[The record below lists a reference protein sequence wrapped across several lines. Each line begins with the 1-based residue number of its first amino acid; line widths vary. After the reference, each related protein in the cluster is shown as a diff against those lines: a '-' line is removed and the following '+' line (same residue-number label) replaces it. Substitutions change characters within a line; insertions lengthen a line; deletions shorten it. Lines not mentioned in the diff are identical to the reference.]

1 MGADV
6 KREITET
13 LLRLLEKKSLE
24 KITVKELV
32 TLCGI
37 SRQTFYYHF
46 EDVLDVVD
54 WWTRQGAQHLMEE
67 SLRTEDPRKA
77 LRLFVDYTAEHR
89 QTLQHLLASR
99 WREQLERRLV
109 QVFTTY
115 LQDMLHRMHPNLA
128 MSPADEE
135 AFLTFY
141 ACGISGLLME
151 QQVRTDAE
159 KEALVNQLYGL
170 LFQNPWGH
178 ILHS

>member
-1 MGADV
+1 MPGDV
-6 KREITET
+6 KRQITDT
-13 LLRLLEKKSLE
+13 LLQLLEKKSLE

-46 EDVLDVVD
+46 QDVLDVVD
-54 WWTRQGAQHLMEE
+54 WWTRQGAEALLDQ
-67 SLRTEDPRKA
+67 SLRTEDPHRA
-77 LRLFVDYTAEHR
+77 LRHFVDFACDHR

-99 WREQLERRLV
+99 WREQLERQLV
-109 QVFTTY
+109 EVFTTY
-115 LQDMLHRMHPNLA
+115 LQDMLHRAHPNLA

-135 AFLTFY
+135 AFLHFY
-141 ACGISGLLME
+141 ACGILGLLVE
-151 QQVRTDAE
+151 QNPHTAAE
-159 KEALVNQLYGL
+159 RETLVNQLYWL

>member
-1 MGADV
+1 M
-6 KREITET
+6 
-13 LLRLLEKKSLE
+13 
-24 KITVKELV
+24 KELV

-54 WWTRQGAQHLMEE
+54 WWTRQGAQQLMEQ
-67 SLRTEDPRKA
+67 SMRTEDPHET
-77 LRLFVDYTAEHR
+77 LRLFVNYTNDHR

-99 WREQLERRLV
+99 WREQLERQFV

-135 AFLTFY
+135 AFLQFY
-141 ACGISGLLME
+141 ACGISGLLI
-151 QQVRTDAE
+151 QQPLRTNAE
-159 KEALVNQLYGL
+159 KETLVNQLYWL

>member
-67 SLRTEDPRKA
+67 SLRTEDPRKL

-159 KEALVNQLYGL
+159 KEALVNQLYWL

-178 ILHS
+178 ILRS

>member
-67 SLRTEDPRKA
+67 SLRTDDPRKA

-135 AFLTFY
+135 AFLTYY

-151 QQVRTDAE
+151 QQVRTGAE
-159 KEALVNQLYGL
+159 KEALVNQLYWL

-178 ILHS
+178 ILRS

>member
-1 MGADV
+1 MPADV
-6 KREITET
+6 KHQITET
-13 LLRLLEKKSLE
+13 LLQLLEKKSLE

-54 WWTRQGAQHLMEE
+54 WWSRQGAQEILDK
-67 SLRTEDPRKA
+67 SLRMDDSQKA
-77 LRLFVDYTAEHR
+77 LRLFVDYTTEHR
-89 QTLQHLLASR
+89 QTLQHILASR

-109 QVFTTY
+109 QVFTSY
-115 LQDMLHRMHPNLA
+115 LQDLLHRAHPNLA

-141 ACGISGLLME
+141 VCGISGLLV
-151 QQVRTDAE
+151 QQEPRTEAE
-159 KEALVNQLYGL
+159 KQTLVNQLYWL

>member
-13 LLRLLEKKSLE
+13 LLRLLEKKNLE

-109 QVFTTY
+109 QVFTTH

-159 KEALVNQLYGL
+159 KEALVNQLHWL

-178 ILHS
+178 ILRS

>member
-67 SLRTEDPRKA
+67 SLHTEDPRKA

-159 KEALVNQLYGL
+159 KEALVNQLYWL

-178 ILHS
+178 ILRS

>member
-54 WWTRQGAQHLMEE
+54 WWTRQVAQHLMEE

-159 KEALVNQLYGL
+159 KEALVNQLYWL

-178 ILHS
+178 ILRS

>member
-67 SLRTEDPRKA
+67 SLRTDDPRKA
-77 LRLFVDYTAEHR
+77 LRLFVDYTAEHL

-128 MSPADEE
+128 MSPANEE

-159 KEALVNQLYGL
+159 KEALVNQLYWL

-178 ILHS
+178 ILRS

>member
-67 SLRTEDPRKA
+67 SLRTDDPRKA

-109 QVFTTY
+109 QVFTTH

-135 AFLTFY
+135 TFLTFY

-159 KEALVNQLYGL
+159 KEALVNQLYWL

-178 ILHS
+178 ILRS

>member
-24 KITVKELV
+24 KITVKELA

-54 WWTRQGAQHLMEE
+54 WWTRQSAERLIEQSMQIDDAHI
-67 SLRTEDPRKA
+67 A
-77 LRLFVDYTAEHR
+77 LRLFVDYATQHR
-89 QTLQHLLASR
+89 LVLRHLLASR
-99 WREQLERRLV
+99 WHEQMERRLIR
-109 QVFTTY
+109 VFTGF
-115 LQDMLHRMHPNLA
+115 LQDTLHRIHPNLA

-135 AFLTFY
+135 AFLQFY
-141 ACGISGLLME
+141 ACGIFGLLV
-151 QQVRTDAE
+151 QQEVHTDAE
-159 KEALVNQLYGL
+159 KNTLVNQLYWL

>member
-159 KEALVNQLYGL
+159 KEALVNQLYWL
-170 LFQNPWGH
+170 LFQNPWGR
-178 ILHS
+178 ILRS

>member
-67 SLRTEDPRKA
+67 SLRTDDPRKA

-128 MSPADEE
+128 MSPADEG

-159 KEALVNQLYGL
+159 KEALVNQLYWL

-178 ILHS
+178 IFRS

>member
-1 MGADV
+1 MTGDV
-6 KREITET
+6 KQQIADT
-13 LLRLLEKKSLE
+13 LLQLLEKKNLE

-46 EDVLDVVD
+46 QDVLDVVD
-54 WWTRQGAQHLMEE
+54 WWTRQGAEGLLEM
-67 SLRTEDPRKA
+67 SLHTDDARTA
-77 LRLFVDYTAEHR
+77 LRHFVDFACDHR

-109 QVFTTY
+109 EVFTTY
-115 LQDMLHRMHPNLA
+115 LRDMLHRTHPNLA
-128 MSPADEE
+128 MSPSDEE
-135 AFLTFY
+135 AFLLFY
-141 ACGISGLLME
+141 ACGISGLLVE
-151 QQVRTDAE
+151 QNPRTDADRDT
-159 KEALVNQLYGL
+159 LTNQLYWL

>member
-67 SLRTEDPRKA
+67 SLHTEDPRKA

-141 ACGISGLLME
+141 ACGISGLLKE

-159 KEALVNQLYGL
+159 KEALVNQLYWL

-178 ILHS
+178 ILRS

>member
-1 MGADV
+1 MSADV
-6 KREITET
+6 KQQITET
-13 LLRLLEKKSLE
+13 LLRMLEKKNLE

-32 TLCGI
+32 SLCGI

-54 WWTRQGAQHLMEE
+54 WWTRQGAQQLMEQ
-67 SLRTEDPRKA
+67 SLHTEDPHEA
-77 LRLFVDYTAEHR
+77 LRLFVNYTAEHR
-89 QTLQHLLASR
+89 QILEHLLASR

-115 LQDMLHRMHPNLA
+115 LQDMLHRIHPNLA

-141 ACGISGLLME
+141 ACGISGLLF
-151 QQVRTDAE
+151 QQKVRTDAE
-159 KEALVNQLYGL
+159 REMLVNQLYWL

>member
-1 MGADV
+1 MPGDV
-6 KREITET
+6 KRQITDT
-13 LLRLLEKKSLE
+13 LLQLLEKKSLE

-46 EDVLDVVD
+46 QDVLDVVD
-54 WWTRQGAQHLMEE
+54 WWTRQGAQHLLEQ
-67 SLRTEDPRKA
+67 SLRTDDPRLA
-77 LRLFVDYTAEHR
+77 LRMFVDFACDHR

-99 WREQLERRLV
+99 WREQLERQLV
-109 QVFTTY
+109 EVFTTY
-115 LQDMLHRMHPNLA
+115 LQDMLHRAHPNLA

-135 AFLTFY
+135 AFLLFY

-151 QQVRTDAE
+151 ENPRTDAE
-159 KEALVNQLYGL
+159 RETLVNQLYWL

>member
-67 SLRTEDPRKA
+67 SLHTEDPRKA

-159 KEALVNQLYGL
+159 KEALVNQLYWL
-170 LFQNPWGH
+170 LFQNPWGR
-178 ILHS
+178 ILRS

>member
-67 SLRTEDPRKA
+67 SLRTEDPRKL

-159 KEALVNQLYGL
+159 KEALVNQLY
-170 LFQNPWGH
+170 
-178 ILHS
+178 

>member
-1 MGADV
+1 MPADV
-6 KREITET
+6 KRQIADT
-13 LLRLLEKKSLE
+13 LLQLLEKKNLE

-67 SLRTEDPRKA
+67 SLRTDDPHKA

-89 QTLQHLLASR
+89 QTLRHILASR
-99 WREQLERRLV
+99 WREQLEHRLA
-109 QVFTTY
+109 QVFTSY
-115 LQDMLHRMHPNLA
+115 LQDTLHRMHPNLA
-128 MSPADEE
+128 MSPSDEE

-141 ACGISGLLME
+141 AYGIAGLLM
-151 QQVRTDAE
+151 QQEVRTDAE
-159 KEALVNQLYGL
+159 KETLVNQLYWL

>member
-67 SLRTEDPRKA
+67 SLRTEDPREA

-159 KEALVNQLYGL
+159 KEALINQLYWL
-170 LFQNPWGH
+170 LFQNPWGN

>member
-67 SLRTEDPRKA
+67 SLRTDDPRKA

-159 KEALVNQLYGL
+159 KEALVNQLYWL
-170 LFQNPWGH
+170 LFQNPWGR
-178 ILHS
+178 ILRS

>member
-1 MGADV
+1 MPADI
-6 KREITET
+6 KRQIADT
-13 LLRLLEKKSLE
+13 LLQLLEKKSLE

-32 TLCGI
+32 TICGI

-54 WWTRQGAQHLMEE
+54 WWTRQGAQYLLEE
-67 SLRTEDPRKA
+67 SMRTDDPRQA
-77 LRLFVDYTAEHR
+77 LRIFVDYTTEHR
-89 QTLQHLLASR
+89 KTLQHILASR
-99 WREQLERRLV
+99 WLEQMEMRLV

-115 LQDMLHRMHPNLA
+115 LQDMLHRAHPNLA

-141 ACGISGLLME
+141 ACGISGLLVE
-151 QQVRTDAE
+151 QDLRTDAE
-159 KEALVNQLYGL
+159 KETMVNQLYWL

>member
-13 LLRLLEKKSLE
+13 LLRLLEKKNLE

-109 QVFTTY
+109 QVFTTH

-159 KEALVNQLYGL
+159 KEALVNQLYWL

-178 ILHS
+178 ILRS

>member
-67 SLRTEDPRKA
+67 SLRTDDPRKA

-109 QVFTTY
+109 QVFTTH

-128 MSPADEE
+128 MSPADEG

-159 KEALVNQLYGL
+159 KEALVNQLYWL

-178 ILHS
+178 ILRS

>member
-67 SLRTEDPRKA
+67 SLHTDDPRKV

-99 WREQLERRLV
+99 WREQLVRRLV

-141 ACGISGLLME
+141 ACGISGLLMDRPP
-151 QQVRTDAE
+151 RTDAE
-159 KEALVNQLYGL
+159 KEALVNQLYWL

-178 ILHS
+178 ILRS

>member
-1 MGADV
+1 MQADV
-6 KREITET
+6 KRQIADK
-13 LLRLLEKKSLE
+13 LLELLEKKSLE

-54 WWTRQGAQHLMEE
+54 WWTRQGAQQLMEQ
-67 SLRTEDPRKA
+67 SMRTEDPHEA
-77 LRLFVDYTAEHR
+77 LRLFVNYTIDHR

-99 WREQLERRLV
+99 WREQLERRFV

-135 AFLTFY
+135 AFLQFY
-141 ACGISGLLME
+141 ACGISGLLI
-151 QQVRTDAE
+151 QQPLRTDAE
-159 KEALVNQLYGL
+159 RETLVNQLYWL

>member
-67 SLRTEDPRKA
+67 SLRTDDPRKA

-109 QVFTTY
+109 QVFTTH

-128 MSPADEE
+128 MSPANEE

-159 KEALVNQLYGL
+159 KEALVNQLYWL

-178 ILHS
+178 ILRS

>member
-141 ACGISGLLME
+141 ACGISGLLMDRPP
-151 QQVRTDAE
+151 RTDAE
-159 KEALVNQLYGL
+159 KEALVNQLYWL
-170 LFQNPWGH
+170 LFQNPWGR
-178 ILHS
+178 ILRS

>member
-32 TLCGI
+32 ALCGI

-159 KEALVNQLYGL
+159 KEALVNQLYWL
-170 LFQNPWGH
+170 LFQNPWGR
-178 ILHS
+178 ILRS